1 MQLSLESIARLEDLI
16 DQLLAERAD
25 LMERNEALSAEHDR
39 LMNDRS
45 RINQELGELLDKLE
59 RLERG

>member
-1 MQLSLESIARLEDLI
+1 MQLSLESIARLEELI
-16 DQLLAERAD
+16 DRLLAERAD

-39 LMNDRS
+39 LINDRS
-45 RINQELGELLDKLE
+45 RISQELGELLDKLE